1 VGVLQRFE
9 RRLEDLVGG
18 TFARLF
24 KGQVEPV
31 EIAKALQREAEEN
44 RAAIGSAQVLAPN
57 RYLIELGPSD
67 YDRLSPWERQLTRTL
82 AEMVQEFVDDQGWS
96 TYGDVAV
103 SFALDETL
111 RTGVFRV
118 GSDVNYDVGPRQR
131 PREPLSA
138 PLEPI
143 NEPINEPANAPPWA
157 AQAAPARQPA
167 NAAAHPIAPPPMS
180 TPPPM
185 GVPSA
190 GPPPAGPVVQR
201 REPAQPGLY
210 EPPPRVPV
218 LLVDG
223 TDRRLPV
230 HPGSTLIGRGQEA
243 DLRLADTGVSRR
255 HAVVRFDGR
264 TAVIEDLNSTNG
276 TTVNGQRIRTW
287 RLQSDDVIK
296 VGHTVVVFRQEPWG
310 NR

>member
-1 VGVLQRFE
+1 MGVLQRFE

-96 TYGDVAV
+96 TYGDVVV

-143 NEPINEPANAPPWA
+143 NEPIKEPADRPDWAPQPVRLPAGA
-157 AQAAPARQPA
+157 AVPMGA
-167 NAAAHPIAPPPMS
+167 PIAPPPMGA
-180 TPPPM
+180 PPL
-185 GVPSA
+185 A
-190 GPPPAGPVVQR
+190 EPPGPAGPVVQR

-210 EPPPRVPV
+210 DPPPQRVPV

-287 RLQSDDVIK
+287 RLQTDDVIK